1 MIYHQGAL
9 LMRGAELSPSA
20 EQAQNI
26 LCADLTQEEVVH
38 IKCTAQTKKKMARIK
53 VSTFPR

>member
-20 EQAQNI
+20 EQAQHI
-26 LCADLTQEEVVH
+26 LCADLTLCEGNSVPH
-38 IKCTAQTKKKMARIK
+38 KARPHTRRGRAHKM
-53 VSTFPR
+53 

>member
-20 EQAQNI
+20 EQSQHI
-26 LCADLTQEEVVH
+26 LCADLIQEVTLEVT
-38 IKCTAQTKKKMARIK
+38 IIDRRFDSKE
-53 VSTFPR
+53 